1 MNIIPSLRGINYT
14 DQLKKMNIQSIER
27 RFDRYRILYTRKAL
41 LGLVPTLG
49 LSLSHD
55 AGHRLG
61 RMVQISK
68 SNSKLKSDSFIIK
81 GPETFNSLPKDIR
94 NLDCSM
100 ETFKAKLDNFLQLI
114 PDVPRIAVGHSYQSN
129 SLKDQINNWKWRLDI
144 SSL

>member
-1 MNIIPSLRGINYT
+1 M
-14 DQLKKMNIQSIER
+14 
-27 RFDRYRILYTRKAL
+27 
-41 LGLVPTLG
+41 
-49 LSLSHD
+49 
-55 AGHRLG
+55 
-61 RMVQISK
+61 K
-68 SNSKLKSDSFIIK
+68 SNSKLKSDSFIVK
-81 GPETFNSLPKDIR
+81 GPETFNTLPKDIR